1 MMNQHEPTIV
11 VGWTENSG
19 NHGLNIQELGK
30 QNLDHHDSYSQ
41 WILVR
46 GKQNLDHHDSY
57 SQWILVRGY
66 SPFSDKTMFVSLYSN
81 FLDLS

>member
-1 MMNQHEPTIV
+1 MNQHEPTIV

-46 GKQNLDHHDSY
+46 G
-57 SQWILVRGY
+57 Y